1 MNPGAALLDLL
12 FPRKCPFCQRL
23 VEGDALLCPDC
34 QRTLPWLTEKAA
46 ERSPEFLKL
55 CVSPLAYRGPVAESI
70 HRYKFS
76 GRRNYAAAYGALM
89 AQCVLDHPD
98 VTFDLLSWAP
108 LSRKRLRRRGYDQA
122 RLLARAVGERLN
134 VPVTPVLVKRRDIP
148 AQSGL
153 SEQAARRANV
163 LGAYELLP
171 GAEVTGR
178 RVLLVD
184 DVVTSGATLSECA
197 RVLLTAGAAQVCA
210 VTLAQAGQSR

>member
-1 MNPGAALLDLL
+1 
-12 FPRKCPFCQRL
+12 
-23 VEGDALLCPDC
+23 
-34 QRTLPWLTEKAA
+34 
-46 ERSPEFLKL
+46 
-55 CVSPLAYRGPVAESI
+55 
-70 HRYKFS
+70 
-76 GRRNYAAAYGALM
+76 M

-153 SEQAARRANV
+153 LEQAARRANV